1 MKIHLHQT
9 HQTIACFEDIRTYL
23 YDVYASKPMQGIHLF
38 PESFLCGYPLQD
50 LCLNYSFINS
60 YQKHMQAISAWA
72 KTLPKDDNI
81 IFLMGGIKYT
91 LTSDHLPKKIE
102 NVIYLLKPGEELQA
116 IYTKMLLPN
125 YDIFDE
131 KKYFDPGKTVG
142 ILNFNKKNIALMIC
156 EDMWPNASY
165 ELDPTT
171 ELKKTGLSFDLIINL
186 SASPYDLSKQ
196 EKRIIRAKEI
206 SHFLKA
212 PFFYVNRV
220 GGEDEI
226 LFDGQSFAVNGS
238 EILVQLSRFKKDFK
252 SINLSSYEKSNYQN
266 INNSKITTTWESLF
280 VPNIVTSLKKL
291 PHIKPLTDN
300 ECLEAIEA
308 LGFGVNEY
316 ARKCGFSKFQVALSG
331 GIDSCLV
338 LTILKLH
345 LSKTQ
350 NLEAI
355 YMPSKFSGEL
365 SLDISK
371 KLCQNLD
378 IPFYILPIEDV
389 KMTCKSLFIKH
400 MHQDLQGLADEN
412 IQSRIRSTLLLARAN
427 QTNSIA
433 INTSNKSEIAV
444 GYSTIYGDSVGA
456 ISLLGDVYKSEVYML
471 AKYINKTHDNIIPL
485 EVIQRPP
492 TAELRDN
499 QKDTDSL
506 PPYDIL
512 DVILEG
518 MLSYRLT
525 AKQMIDMGLPSDDV
539 LSVSKLYRNSEYK
552 RVQFC
557 PIIKIK
563 PKSFGFGYRVPT
575 SKDGAF
581 YSDL

>member
-1 MKIHLHQT
+1 MSLYVLRYHE
-9 HQTIACFEDIRTYL
+9 IALKGANRDWFEKRLAT
-23 YDVYASKPMQGIHLF
+23 
-38 PESFLCGYPLQD
+38 
-50 LCLNYSFINS
+50 
-60 YQKHMQAISAWA
+60 
-72 KTLPKDDNI
+72 
-81 IFLMGGIKYT
+81 
-91 LTSDHLPKKIE
+91 
-102 NVIYLLKPGEELQA
+102 NVKAQLKPLGPVE
-116 IYTKMLLPN
+116 TK
-125 YDIFDE
+125 
-131 KKYFDPGKTVG
+131 
-142 ILNFNKKNIALMIC
+142 
-156 EDMWPNASY
+156 
-165 ELDPTT
+165 
-171 ELKKTGLSFDLIINL
+171 
-186 SASPYDLSKQ
+186 
-196 EKRIIRAKEI
+196 
-206 SHFLKA
+206 
-212 PFFYVNRV
+212 RV
-220 GGEDEI
+220 RGR
-226 LFDGQSFAVNGS
+226 
-238 EILVQLSRFKKDFK
+238 ILVQSDGPSAQVEQILSWIPGLANFSLVLETDHQMASLAELATKLVNQSLAKNPNAQTFRVCASRADKRFP
-252 SINLSSYEKSNYQN
+252 LSSQQLGAELGGVVLEGQPQLKVKMKGADLELGVEIWAGEKAILYL
-266 INNSKITTTWESLF
+266 E
-280 VPNIVTSLKKL
+280 KL
-291 PHIKPLTDN
+291 PGQGGLPV
-300 ECLEAIEA
+300 
-308 LGFGVNEY
+308 GVSG
-316 ARKCGFSKFQVALSG
+316 RFISFLSG

-345 LSKTQ
+345 LTKTQ
-350 NLEAI
+350 TLEAI

-371 KLCQNLD
+371 RLCQNLK

-412 IQSRIRSTLLLARAN
+412 IQSRIRSMLLLARAN

-471 AKYINKTHDNIIPL
+471 AKYINKAHDNIIPL

-525 AKQMIDMGLPSDDV
+525 AKQMIEMGLPPDDV

-552 RVQFC
+552 RAQFC

-575 SKDGAF
+575 SKDGTF
-581 YSDL
+581 YSEI